1 MKLKN
6 QKVKRV
12 IFAASA
18 AKNDPVGVIRKRIEY
33 LRKAAKNRPETT
45 QQFEKD
51 ISAAIREVRKLAAK
65 RHGLDASRL
74 AAEADELSEQLRL
87 ALKGERTRDHASPP
101 DPCTYP

>member
-33 LRKAAKNRPETT
+33 LRKADKNRPGTT
-45 QQFEKD
+45 RQFERD
-51 ISAAIREVRKLAAK
+51 IADAIRGVRKLASK
-65 RHGLDASRL
+65 RHGPDASRL

-101 DPCTYP
+101 DPCTYS